1 MKMSWNVKC
10 DVIKI
15 LRDII
20 NGDWNSIWPI
30 IYDLCLKIGKASIH
44 DNFIETYYVSP
55 VDLHLDGFGVQSHY
69 WLQVTGYICVKAPF
83 KWCHPFFG
91 TVSRYPGGDARPHNV
106 SNRQLIQIILG
117 ICSQIPAQLLGVLVG
132 WLAKPIWRANVQVRG
147 KFWHDPSHLV
157 PEGRYTFPYAKP
169 SSEPAP
175 RWIYW
180 AILGIRHAAYPIIL
194 WRALPT
200 RFLQQKTLSPMW
212 RFLSDALLLPRTFK
226 LNHPGLPLFFN
237 TPPWK
242 PWWKVLND
250 PLISGVGDFR
260 GMVPVDSVKF
270 SSLMGLMVAEE
281 CFQSQVLVN

>member
-44 DNFIETYYVSP
+44 GNFIETYYVSP

-91 TVSRYPGGDARPHNV
+91 TVSRYPGGDARHHNL
-106 SNRQLIQIILG
+106 SNIQLIQIILG

-157 PEGRYTFPYAKP
+157 PEGRYTFPYNLLNLVVNQPQGGFIGQYWAYGMRHTP
-169 SSEPAP
+169 SSFAVHSLPGAYRKRPSLQCGVFCPPPCCCQELSS
-175 RWIYW
+175 WIIPDCLY
-180 AILGIRHAAYPIIL
+180 
-194 WRALPT
+194 
-200 RFLQQKTLSPMW
+200 FLIP
-212 RFLSDALLLPRTFK
+212 PHG
-226 LNHPGLPLFFN
+226 NPGERC
-237 TPPWK
+237 WM
-242 PWWKVLND
+242 
-250 PLISGVGDFR
+250 IH
-260 GMVPVDSVKF
+260 
-270 SSLMGLMVAEE
+270 
-281 CFQSQVLVN
+281 